1 MISEQKKMN
10 NMRRIA
16 LSVQLSCILF
26 AGIIV
31 STCNKRSSTSNQPSP
46 QTIGAQVASGSNFTL
61 LAAATT
67 KAGLVNTLK
76 GAGPYTLF
84 APTDSAFMASGITM
98 ATINS
103 LSAGTIDSVLLYHTL
118 DSKVTSS
125 QLPAG
130 PNATV
135 ITAIGD
141 SIFVTNNVNGVFVN
155 GIEVLTANVSA
166 SNGVIHTIGRVLIPS
181 FGQNIVQKIASD
193 TNFSFLV
200 AALARARQGSI
211 SGTLVLSSGG
221 PFTVFAPINKAFRA
235 AGFPDTAAI
244 NAADPTS
251 LFGTLMYHVI
261 APKIFS
267 SDFTNGETPATFIGG
282 TVTISLSGN
291 RATVKGKSNTAASN
305 IIVTNLVATNGVIHV
320 IDQVLLP

>member
-1 MISEQKKMN
+1 
-10 NMRRIA
+10 
-16 LSVQLSCILF
+16 
-26 AGIIV
+26 
-31 STCNKRSSTSNQPSP
+31 
-46 QTIGAQVASGSNFTL
+46 VASGSNFTL
-61 LAAATT
+61 LAAAAT

-135 ITAIGD
+135 ITASGD

-155 GIEVLTANVSA
+155 GIEVLTANISA
-166 SNGVIHTIGRVLIPS
+166 SNGVIHTIGRVLVPS
-181 FGQNIVQKIASD
+181 FGQNIVQKLASD
-193 TNFSFLV
+193 SNFSFLV

-211 SGTLVLSSGG
+211 SGTVLLSSAG
-221 PFTVFAPINKAFRA
+221 PFTVFAPINNAFRA

-244 NAADPTS
+244 NVANPTS
-251 LFGTLMYHVI
+251 LFDTLMYNI
-261 APKIFS
+261 ITPKVFS

-291 RATVKGKSNTAASN
+291 GATVKGKSNSGASN
-305 IIVTNLVATNGVIHV
+305 IIATNLVATNGVIHV